1 MTFRKRMVVMF
12 ATVIVVPMLLFS
24 LAFVSLGN
32 YLSGEKGKRSGY
44 TSIVGNYDTFDFDAV
59 QAFQMAEQNPDQL
72 QDVEFLQE
80 IADKIHDMNVYLVV
94 RRGEELYYASNET
107 LAAADLSYLP
117 AWEGEQ
123 RGEDSGQDG
132 TLQGNAAAYE
142 HRQTYAESA
151 AVLTGQPGAG
161 EEKKNGLSDTVQ
173 ANAAGTQQQNQMI
186 QAGKRSLL
194 VRQLDF
200 SFPDGAQG
208 SLFIVMRIMGLISGK
223 FLSGLFVSMLTILVF
238 TAFLLTRWLESSI
251 FTPISAINIAM
262 NNIRDGNFTY
272 TLSTGEEGEIGDLY
286 RNYEDMRLRLKESAD
301 EKLEREKQNRE
312 LISNISHDLKTPI
325 TSIKGYVEGLIDGV
339 ANTPEKQ
346 EKYIRTIYNKANDM
360 DHLIDELTL
369 YSRFESDRIP
379 YNFHRLNVADY
390 FGDCVEEIGM
400 DMEAKGIEL
409 NYTNLVSPQ
418 TKIIADPEQMK
429 RVINNIV
436 GNSVKYMD
444 KEKGRID
451 IRILDEHDSV
461 RIEIEDNGKG
471 IGARDLPN
479 IFDRFYRTDSSRN
492 SSQGGS
498 GIGLSIVR
506 KIIEDHGGYIWATS
520 REGEGTCMHFV
531 IRKYVEQEDDTVE
544 SLDETEI

>member
-1 MTFRKRMVVMF
+1 MTFRKRVTVVF
-12 ATVIVVPMLLFS
+12 FTVIVVPMLLF
-24 LAFVSLGN
+24 AITFIALGN
-32 YLSGEKGKRSGY
+32 YL
-44 TSIVGNYDTFDFDAV
+44 VGGG
-59 QAFQMAEQNPDQL
+59 
-72 QDVEFLQE
+72 
-80 IADKIHDMNVYLVV
+80 
-94 RRGEELYYASNET
+94 RRG
-107 LAAADLSYLP
+107 P
-117 AWEGEQ
+117 QEQ
-123 RGEDSGQDG
+123 TVSVAGGS
-132 TLQGNAAAYE
+132 
-142 HRQTYAESA
+142 AESGSQA
-151 AVLTGQPGAG
+151 EGTPG
-161 EEKKNGLSDTVQ
+161 ENRQENLPEYPQEGLS
-173 ANAAGTQQQNQMI
+173 GLS
-186 QAGKRSLL
+186 R
-194 VRQLDF
+194 
-200 SFPDGAQG
+200 
-208 SLFIVMRIMGLISGK
+208 LISAD
-223 FLSGLFVSMLTILVF
+223 FLSGLVVSMLTILVF
-238 TAFLLTRWLESSI
+238 TAFLLTRWLESSV

-272 TLSTGEEGEIGDLY
+272 TLSTGEEGEIGELY

-301 EKLEREKQNRE
+301 EKLEHERQNRE

-346 EKYIRTIYNKANDM
+346 AKYIRTIYNKANDM
-360 DHLIDELTL
+360 DRLIDELTL

-379 YNFHRLNVADY
+379 YNFHRLNVGDY

-400 DMEAKGIEL
+400 DMDARGIEL
-409 NYTNLVSPQ
+409 NYTNLVAPQ
-418 TKIIADPEQMK
+418 TMIIADPEQMK

-451 IRILDEHDSV
+451 FRILDEHDSV

-471 IGARDLPN
+471 IAARDLPN

-520 REGEGTCMHFV
+520 REGEGTCMHLV
-531 IRKYVEQEDDTVE
+531 IRKYLEREDESVEEPA
-544 SLDETEI
+544 